1 MSISL
6 DNIYEIYEK
15 GCKHNDHGNLKMASV
30 FIKEAIKACESL
42 IDNSKN
48 SKDRNNAVQVLKV
61 MKDHEKSID
70 ELERKID
77 DIGKLIR
84 CQSSLEPTPSDPLP
98 QQKNT
103 KITSIQNK
111 GVKSR
116 INARGG
122 TNSSPSTTGLSP
134 SSKKSSLTVGK
145 SNNKTSISRET
156 KAKAASNVASSY
168 DAVNK
173 IDEGNS
179 NNKDENDDQNEPS
192 EFVSLQAPELVE
204 CVKTSIKDENPNVQW
219 DDIVG
224 LDQLKTSL
232 RHSIVVSKILP
243 QLFVGIRRPTRTFLL
258 YGPPGTGK
266 TLIAKAV
273 ATECQYK
280 FFCVTPSVISSK
292 WRGDSEKLIRVLF
305 DTAKSYSP
313 SILFFDE
320 IDSITLKRGKNA
332 EHEATRRTICEF
344 LVQFE
349 EISKSEE
356 TKVYVL
362 AATNRPWDI
371 DEAVLRRFEAKF
383 YVPLPDEASRSIIVK
398 NAMREIHLSE
408 EFSFEN
414 VAKKLEGYSASDIVN
429 ICKTAAMIPVSEF
442 LKSISLSDMASL
454 QDKGGCPQLP
464 VSEEHFDRAIDQT
477 VKSVSKDSLED
488 YTKWGNNCM

>member
-15 GCKHNDHGNLKMASV
+15 GCKHNEHGNLKMATV
-30 FIKEAIKACESL
+30 FIREAIKACESL
-42 IDNSKN
+42 IDASKN
-48 SKDRNNAVQVLKV
+48 SKDRSNAIQVLKV

-70 ELERKID
+70 ELEKKVD

-84 CQSSLEPTPSDPLP
+84 TQSSLEPTPSDPLP
-98 QQKNT
+98 LQKSAKTTPVTSKQIKSRVNT
-103 KITSIQNK
+103 RGNSTSI
-111 GVKSR
+111 
-116 INARGG
+116 
-122 TNSSPSTTGLSP
+122 TSPSTSI
-134 SSKKSSLTVGK
+134 KKSTPTTGK
-145 SNNKTSISRET
+145 VSNKTPVSRET

-173 IDEGNS
+173 SDENS
-179 NNKDENDDQNEPS
+179 NNKEDGDEPVEQS
-192 EFVSLQAPELVE
+192 EFMSLQAPELVE
-204 CVKTSIKDENPNVQW
+204 SVKTSIKEENPNVHW

-224 LDQLKTSL
+224 LEQLKTSL

-273 ATECQYK
+273 ATECQYT

-305 DTAKSYSP
+305 DMAKFYSP

-349 EISKSEE
+349 EISKSDE

-383 YVPLPDEASRSIIVK
+383 YVPLPDEVSRAIIVK
-398 NAMREIHLSE
+398 NAMREIHLSD
-408 EFSFEN
+408 EFSFEA

-442 LKSISLSDMASL
+442 LKSISLSDMESL

-464 VSEEHFDRAIDQT
+464 VSEDHFTRAIDQT

>member
-48 SKDRNNAVQVLKV
+48 SKDRNNAVQALKV

-103 KITSIQNK
+103 KITPIQGK
-111 GVKSR
+111 GIKSR

-122 TNSSPSTTGLSP
+122 TNLSSSTTGSSP
-134 SSKKSSLTVGK
+134 SSKKNTPTGGK
-145 SNNKTSISRET
+145 GTNKTPVSRET

-173 IDEGNS
+173 FDDGNS
-179 NNKDENDDQNEPS
+179 NSKDDNDDQNEPS
-192 EFVSLQAPELVE
+192 EFVSLQSPELVE

-320 IDSITLKRGKNA
+320 IDSITLRRGKNA

-383 YVPLPDEASRSIIVK
+383 YVPLPDEASRSVIVK
-398 NAMREIHLSE
+398 NAMREIHLSD
-408 EFSFEN
+408 EFSFDN

-442 LKSISLSDMASL
+442 LKSISISDMASL
-454 QDKGGCPQLP
+454 QDEG
-464 VSEEHFDRAIDQT
+464 
-477 VKSVSKDSLED
+477 
-488 YTKWGNNCM
+488 

>member
-42 IDNSKN
+42 IDNSKT
-48 SKDRNNAVQVLKV
+48 SKDRSNAIQVLKI

-70 ELERKID
+70 ELEKKVD

-98 QQKNT
+98 QQKST
-103 KITSIQNK
+103 KMTPIQGK
-111 GVKSR
+111 TIKSR
-116 INARGG
+116 VTGRGG
-122 TNSSPSTTGLSP
+122 STNSP
-134 SSKKSSLTVGK
+134 SSINSTPPISAKKGTPTGGK
-145 SNNKTSISRET
+145 NKGYVSRET

-168 DAVNK
+168 DSINK
-173 IDEGNS
+173 NEEENS
-179 NNKDENDDQNEPS
+179 KGENNEQNEQS
-192 EFVSLQAPELVE
+192 EFVSLQSPELVE
-204 CVKTSIKDENPNVQW
+204 SVKTSIKDENPNVQW

-305 DTAKSYSP
+305 DTAKSYAP

-349 EISKSEE
+349 EISKSDE

-383 YVPLPDEASRSIIVK
+383 YVPLPDEASRATIVR
-398 NAMREIHLSE
+398 NAMREIHLSD